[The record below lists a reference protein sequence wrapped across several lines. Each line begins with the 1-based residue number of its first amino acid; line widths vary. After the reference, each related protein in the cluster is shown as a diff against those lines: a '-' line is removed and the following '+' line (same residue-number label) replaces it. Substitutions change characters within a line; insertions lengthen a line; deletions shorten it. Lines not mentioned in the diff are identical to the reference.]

1 MQKGKLKF
9 PNPKKIA
16 DLSGSTEELLI
27 FGMKPVIT
35 ANTSQEKLMHILKET
50 KRR

>member
-1 MQKGKLKF
+1 MQKEIKI
-9 PNPKKIA
+9 PANPKKIA

-35 ANTSQEKLMHILKET
+35 ANTSQEKLMHILK
-50 KRR
+50 RN